1 MGNARNGDT
10 GRAHRNPAFSSFA
23 EQDEHAID
31 EVVARFGE
39 LIRIDLVSQSRL
51 RDGSQLRVIRQ
62 LSQFEYLSY
71 RRRGPSNKQAEH
83 C

>member
-1 MGNARNGDT
+1 MIVDGPVTNDVTGLAVRMGNARNGDT

-39 LIRIDLVSQSRL
+39 LIRIDLVQ
-51 RDGSQLRVIRQ
+51 
-62 LSQFEYLSY
+62 
-71 RRRGPSNKQAEH
+71 PK
-83 C
+83 